1 MITLTERA
9 ANHVNSFL
17 AKRGKGVG
25 LRLGVRTSGCSGLAY
40 RIEYADAVNPEDQTF
55 ESHGVKVIVDP
66 KSLQFLDGTELD
78 FTREG
83 LNEGL
88 KFNNPTVKDECRRAR
103 RRAPRVDAAG
113 DARERSLSDLE
124 VAFAA
129 GRLHP
134 AIARRGSGVRDEYGD
149 AARVPDG
156 TVELA
161 RTHRSRVRSTPSPAS
176 VASRL
181 ARRERENL

>member
-1 MITLTERA
+1 MAITLTERA

-40 RIEYADAVNPEDQTF
+40 RIEYADAVNSEDQTF
-55 ESHGVKVIVDP
+55 ESHGVKVIVDS

-88 KFNNPTVKDECRRAR
+88 KFNNPNVKDECGCGESFN
-103 RRAPRVDAAG
+103 V
-113 DARERSLSDLE
+113 
-124 VAFAA
+124 
-129 GRLHP
+129 
-134 AIARRGSGVRDEYGD
+134 
-149 AARVPDG
+149 
-156 TVELA
+156 
-161 RTHRSRVRSTPSPAS
+161 
-176 VASRL
+176 
-181 ARRERENL
+181 